1 MMAWLV
7 DIYDKHVCNDE
18 RGRVGV
24 EKGVVRYGRV
34 GVEKGVLRC
43 VGRCVSRH
51 DRVCHYIIGML
62 AGLRS

>member
-1 MMAWLV
+1 M
-7 DIYDKHVCNDE
+7 DRYDKHVCNDE

-24 EKGVVRYGRV
+24 EKGVV
-34 GVEKGVLRC
+34 RC